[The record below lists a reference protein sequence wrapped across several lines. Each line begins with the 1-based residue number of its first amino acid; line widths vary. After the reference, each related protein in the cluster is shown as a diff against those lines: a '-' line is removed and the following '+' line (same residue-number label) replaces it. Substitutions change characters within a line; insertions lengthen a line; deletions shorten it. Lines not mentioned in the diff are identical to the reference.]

1 MPSIC
6 ALATTGQLEETAI
19 FEWALYFAS
28 TIQSTQKYFK
38 LAPRLAIGYY
48 GKDFHLIILQ
58 LEWLDDIA
66 RIHGRK
72 HGEDDRFFQAFPKD
86 IMSKVVNRNVT
97 NHKTAD
103 IGERLKVLKGDSGIE
118 THKIQYIG
126 F

>member
-1 MPSIC
+1 MPSIR

-58 LEWLDDIA
+58 LEWLDDVA
-66 RIHGRK
+66 RIHGHK
-72 HGEDDRFFQAFPKD
+72 HGEDNRFFRAFQKD
-86 IMSKVVNRNVT
+86 IMSEVVNRNQPQ
-97 NHKTAD
+97 D
-103 IGERLKVLKGDSGIE
+103 C
-118 THKIQYIG
+118 
-126 F
+126 